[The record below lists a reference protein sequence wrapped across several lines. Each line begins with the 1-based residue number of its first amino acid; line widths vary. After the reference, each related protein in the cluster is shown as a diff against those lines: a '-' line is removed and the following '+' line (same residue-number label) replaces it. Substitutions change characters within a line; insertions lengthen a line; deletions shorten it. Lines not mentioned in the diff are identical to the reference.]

1 MCGDC
6 FDLNCLENR
15 DCFMDE
21 TDEGW
26 KQQEQEQKLELAQ
39 PQLQRGVEVD
49 LRED

>member
-1 MCGDC
+1 
-6 FDLNCLENR
+6 
-15 DCFMDE
+15 MDE